1 MRPVGDVLRVGV
13 RTAVPTYLLGVR
25 VRSLESATVENARL
39 EVLLTEQ
46 VTRLEASLV
55 PLLEGPPDHDPREP
69 RDGHA

>member
-1 MRPVGDVLRVGV
+1 VRPVRDVLRDGV
-13 RTAVPTYLLGVR
+13 RTAVPTYLLGIR
-25 VRSLESATVENARL
+25 VRSLESAAAENARL

-55 PLLEGPPDHDPREP
+55 PLLEGAPDHDSREP

>member
-1 MRPVGDVLRVGV
+1 VKPVRDVLRVGV

-25 VRSLESATVENARL
+25 VRSLEGAAEENARL

-55 PLLEGPPDHDPREP
+55 PLLEGPSDHDSGKA

>member
-1 MRPVGDVLRVGV
+1 VKPVREVLREGV

-25 VRSLESATVENARL
+25 IRRLESGNVENARL

-46 VTRLEASLV
+46 VTRLEACLV
-55 PLLEGPPDHDPREP
+55 PLLEAAPDDAREQ

>member
-1 MRPVGDVLRVGV
+1 VRPVRDVLRDGV
-13 RTAVPTYLLGVR
+13 RTAVPTYLLGIR
-25 VRSLESATVENARL
+25 VRSLESAAAENARL

-55 PLLEGPPDHDPREP
+55 PLLEGAPVHDSREA